1 MNLEQA
7 IELIIA
13 IGRVVTSALILVTLC
28 ALLGA
33 VVISLTL

>member
-33 VVISLTL
+33 FVISLTL

>member
-28 ALLGA
+28 ALLGT